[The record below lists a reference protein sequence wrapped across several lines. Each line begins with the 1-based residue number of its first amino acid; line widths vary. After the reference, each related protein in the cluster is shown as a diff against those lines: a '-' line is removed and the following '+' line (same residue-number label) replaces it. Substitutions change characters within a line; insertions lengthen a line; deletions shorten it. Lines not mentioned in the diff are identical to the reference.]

1 MDEIDSINN
10 RQYAQNEML
19 KKLIA
24 WKIAAISLLFFQKAG
39 LYFKDSCRY

>member
-1 MDEIDSINN
+1 MKVTFTKVTLKVIFVDEINSINN

-24 WKIAAISLLFFQKAG
+24 
-39 LYFKDSCRY
+39 